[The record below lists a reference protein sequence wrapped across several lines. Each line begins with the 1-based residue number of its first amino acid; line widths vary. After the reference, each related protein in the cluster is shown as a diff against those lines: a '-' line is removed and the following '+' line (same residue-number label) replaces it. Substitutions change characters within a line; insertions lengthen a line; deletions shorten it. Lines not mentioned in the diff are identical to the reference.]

1 MYVSSVKKDGFQGE
15 PLTTSSTRFEPFS
28 DWVKTNNALHTP
40 MPIHRLCTQ
49 TFSPPQKTN
58 VLLGIEPAANTEIVC
73 LSCTRKFLVDRWIP
87 NGLVDMISMDHRL
100 NDESR
105 HPFRVTC
112 VDSCDK
118 RGFECA

>member
-49 TFSPPQKTN
+49 TFFSPQKNKHTS
-58 VLLGIEPAANTEIVC
+58 G
-73 LSCTRKFLVDRWIP
+73 DRTQP
-87 NGLVDMISMDHRL
+87 ESM
-100 NDESR
+100 SR
-105 HPFRVTC
+105 C
-112 VDSCDK
+112 
-118 RGFECA
+118 